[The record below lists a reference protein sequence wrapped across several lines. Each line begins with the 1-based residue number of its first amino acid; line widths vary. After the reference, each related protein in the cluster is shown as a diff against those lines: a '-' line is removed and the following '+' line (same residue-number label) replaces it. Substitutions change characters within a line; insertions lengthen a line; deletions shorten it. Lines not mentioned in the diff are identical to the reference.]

1 MAKRPTPSARA
12 GVNEMMALV
21 DSAFVRALADS
32 SRLEVFRVL
41 LLNGPGNVGELSSQL
56 PFDRSVVSRHL
67 KVLEDAGIVSSQW
80 QGRERRFSVD
90 ATNFVGT
97 LEAIASNARRLMHLC
112 CPPER

>member
-1 MAKRPTPSARA
+1 MAKRVTPAVRA
-12 GVNEMMALV
+12 GANEMMALV

-67 KVLEDAGIVSSQW
+67 KLLEDAGIVRSQW
-80 QGRERRFSVD
+80 HGRERRFAVD
-90 ATNFVGT
+90 ATTFVGT
-97 LEAIASNARRLMHLC
+97 LEAIASNARRLVDLC
-112 CPPER
+112 CPAER